1 MSIITLPVLTVIA
14 FRGTSLERTLYAPI
28 DTSKEDALQIAV
40 AECLEQAKAIEEAA
54 GVELHIAAL
63 EKAQGKKLTKA
74 QRELVTMSYNLANG
88 EAVDEQV
95 EQEEPQ
101 EETPVEEPTNETS
114 SEASSSEGT
123 DTSTEPSGVEEESD
137 PEPEP
142 EPTPEP
148 EVSEDPVAD
157 AVEEIAQEEGTN
169 VDADLQ
175 SALDALGI

>member
-1 MSIITLPVLTVIA
+1 MSIITNPVLSVTA
-14 FRGTSLERTLYAPI
+14 FEGTSLERTLTAPI
-28 DTSKEDALQIAV
+28 NSNKQGGLELKDAI
-40 AECLEQAKAIEEAA
+40 AECLLQAQAIEEAA

-88 EAVDEQV
+88 EELDEKV
-95 EQEEPQ
+95 EQEEP

-114 SEASSSEGT
+114 HESSSSEGT
-123 DTSTEPSGVEEESD
+123 YTSTEPSGVGAD
-137 PEPEP
+137 PEP

-157 AVEEIAQEEGTN
+157 AVKEMVQEEGTN
-169 VDADLQ
+169 VDDGLQ

>member
-1 MSIITLPVLTVIA
+1 MSIITNPVLTVTA
-14 FRGTSLERTLYAPI
+14 FEGTSLERTLSTPI
-28 DTSKEDALQIAV
+28 DASQPDALKLAITD
-40 AECLEQAKAIEEAA
+40 CLLQAQAIEEAA

-88 EAVDEQV
+88 EAVNEQV
-95 EQEEPQ
+95 EQEEPE

-114 SEASSSEGT
+114 NEASSSEGT
-123 DTSTEPSGVEEESD
+123 DTSTEPSGVEEETD

-148 EVSEDPVAD
+148 EVSEDPIAD

-169 VDADLQ
+169 VDDDLQ